1 MSRRERIARDEIEA
15 ELELAGAN
23 FRDYR
28 LTSFEGRFVAQRR
41 NLFDRDQLDPEG
53 RTNQQRIEEGLAP
66 VGRNGEALVLHHAKQ
81 RKDGPIIE
89 MTKEEHTSLRVRREP
104 SEIDRTEFREFR
116 ENYWRAR
123 AAAIRNPQPEL
134 FHLR

>member
-1 MSRRERIARDEIEA
+1 MSRRERLARDAIEA

-28 LTSFEGRFVAQRR
+28 LTSFAGQLVAQRR
-41 NLFDRDQLDPEG
+41 NLFDRDQLDREG

-66 VGRNGEALVLHHAKQ
+66 LDRTGEALVLHHANQ

-89 MTKEEHTSLRVRREP
+89 MTKEEHMSLRVRRKP

-116 ENYWRAR
+116 ETCWRAR
-123 AAAIRNPQPEL
+123 AAAIRSPEPEL
-134 FHLR
+134 FYLR